1 MLGLTKELPFPE
13 HGGAWGPW
21 FSTFWGS
28 GEAPGHSLLALR
40 EHLGSVVLNL
50 LVASLEPPVGQG
62 GEPGV
67 G

>member
-40 EHLGSVVLNL
+40 EHLGDIVSSDRKSVV
-50 LVASLEPPVGQG
+50 
-62 GEPGV
+62 
-67 G
+67 

>member
-40 EHLGSVVLNL
+40 EHLGDIVCS
-50 LVASLEPPVGQG
+50 AERKG
-62 GEPGV
+62 GLRECW
-67 G
+67 